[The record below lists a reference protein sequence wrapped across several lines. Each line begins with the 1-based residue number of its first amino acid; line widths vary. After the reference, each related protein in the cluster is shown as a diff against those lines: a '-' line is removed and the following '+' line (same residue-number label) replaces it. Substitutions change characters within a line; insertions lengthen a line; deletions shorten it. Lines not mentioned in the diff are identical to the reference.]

1 MMNMVNSLS
10 AAKSPL
16 AAGLFGD
23 CSVLPDRPVVPVSAV
38 IVPLFRRGVQPVR
51 ALAA

>member
-1 MMNMVNSLS
+1 MTSISILS
-10 AAKSPL
+10 AAKSPV

-23 CSVLPDRPVVPVSAV
+23 CSILPERPVAPVSAV

>member
-1 MMNMVNSLS
+1 MTMLNSLS
-10 AAKSPL
+10 AAKSPV

-23 CSVLPDRPVVPVSAV
+23 CSVLPDRPVARPSAV
-38 IVPLFRRGVQPVR
+38 IVPLFRPIGRTVR

>member
-1 MMNMVNSLS
+1 MTSIS
-10 AAKSPL
+10 TIAAVKSPV

-23 CSVLPDRPVVPVSAV
+23 CSILPDRPAAPVSAV
-38 IVPLFRRGVQPVR
+38 IVPLFRRNDQPVR

>member
-1 MMNMVNSLS
+1 MNRITSLS
-10 AAKSPL
+10 AAKSPV

-23 CSVLPDRPVVPVSAV
+23 CSILPDRIVPQISAV
-38 IVPLFRRGVQPVR
+38 IVPLFRAPAQTVR